1 MMPSNHEGC
10 TEDFRDPVVEE
21 AFRILV
27 QDTRASRGFHA
38 RVMTRI
44 AAESPTLHDR
54 LVCWLSPPW
63 QPTWAGEVVTA
74 ADVSVQEQVFYLD
87 DGEIQVKA
95 RQSSLYVSAALSR
108 LPLSPSP
115 WRAAVAAE
123 AGHWRRTSE
132 RQAFTFAELRRQIRS
147 G

>member
-27 QDTRASRGFHA
+27 QDTRASRGFHT

-44 AAESPTLHDR
+44 AAESPTRRDR
-54 LVCWLSPPW
+54 LVRWLSPPW

-95 RQSSLYVSAALSR
+95 RQSFLYVSAELSR

-115 WRAAVAAE
+115 
-123 AGHWRRTSE
+123 
-132 RQAFTFAELRRQIRS
+132 
-147 G
+147 